1 MSHLL
6 RITEVR
12 DGLEREGADDGDQGE
27 EARCQEDH
35 PGVPRQQQDVP
46 ETWSSSSPHTEIIVD
61 VIDKV
66 QRRLVNGSIQPQ
78 LSSMK
83 LRAPAPGI
91 TRTGCSVIIT
101 FAEENIKVG

>member
-27 EARCQEDH
+27 EARGQEDH

-46 ETWSSSSPHTEIIVD
+46 ETWSSWWPHTEIIVD

-78 LSSMK
+78 LRSMK
-83 LRAPAPGI
+83 LRASPRHNKNWLLRDNHFCWG
-91 TRTGCSVIIT
+91 
-101 FAEENIKVG
+101 EY